1 MTNSDAH
8 DMNQVRDRCV
18 FAMRRASRT
27 FTIKPMRRCLERLVS
42 APAHRGM
49 RWWHTERQAL
59 GGMLVALSLVAGMP
73 GATKPN
79 PN

>member
-8 DMNQVRDRCV
+8 DMNQVHDRCA
-18 FAMRRASRT
+18 FAMHRASRT
-27 FTIKPMRRCLERLVS
+27 LTTEPVRRRPERLVS
-42 APAHRGM
+42 APAHRGA
-49 RWWHTERQAL
+49 RWWHTERPTL

-79 PN
+79 AN

>member
-8 DMNQVRDRCV
+8 DMNHVRDRCV

-27 FTIKPMRRCLERLVS
+27 FTINPVRRCPERLVS
-42 APAHRGM
+42 APAHRSM

-79 PN
+79 SR